1 MATPSGWGA
10 SPTTRIE
17 RSGPRS
23 HSRFDPGGCRRAKD
37 QSLVSPTLL
46 LALSLASSSTLRLTR
61 VDDVIQ
67 ETALAV
73 AQAAAIAVG
82 HATAQPSAVDDP
94 TWPDCGDDDRC
105 AAQIRSRAQVDDVV
119 FLQLDG
125 SATLIR
131 VTARRVDSDGKI
143 KEERLDLPRE
153 VVSWKASLDEL
164 ATRLF
169 GKAARAPEPLVS
181 ASPPPP
187 GPRIAPWVLM
197 GAGAASLGVGIVFGV
212 MRNSTESQARTEVL
226 FPGGPLDPYEDQVR
240 TQAIVADVL
249 FGVAGASVLTGL
261 GLLIFGD

>member
-1 MATPSGWGA
+1 
-10 SPTTRIE
+10 
-17 RSGPRS
+17 
-23 HSRFDPGGCRRAKD
+23 
-37 QSLVSPTLL
+37 VSPTLL
-46 LALSLASSSTLRLTR
+46 LALSLSLASSSTLRLTR
-61 VDDVIQ
+61 YEDVIQ

-82 HATAQPSAVDDP
+82 HATGLPSAVDDP

-105 AAQIRSRAQVDDVV
+105 AAQIRARAQVDDVV

-153 VVSWKASLDEL
+153 VASWTVALDEL

-169 GKAARAPEPLVS
+169 GKTTRAPEPLVS
-181 ASPPPP
+181 ASPAPPA
-187 GPRIAPWVLM
+187 PRIAPWLLM
-197 GAGAASLGVGIVFGV
+197 GTGAASLGVGIAFGV
-212 MRNSTESQARTEVL
+212 MRNSAETEARGGALV
-226 FPGGPLDPYEDQVR
+226 PGVTLVPYEDRVR
-240 TQAIVADVL
+240 THAIVADVL
-249 FGVAGASVLTGL
+249 FGVAGASILTGL

>member
-1 MATPSGWGA
+1 
-10 SPTTRIE
+10 
-17 RSGPRS
+17 
-23 HSRFDPGGCRRAKD
+23 
-37 QSLVSPTLL
+37 VSPALL

-61 VDDVIQ
+61 VEDVIQ

-82 HATAQPSAVDDP
+82 HATAAPSAVDDP

-119 FLQLDG
+119 FIQLDG

-131 VTARRVDSDGKI
+131 VTARRVDSNGKI

-153 VVSWKASLDEL
+153 VASWTTALDDL

-169 GKAARAPEPLVS
+169 GKTTRAPEPLVS
-181 ASPPPP
+181 PSPPPP
-187 GPRIAPWVLM
+187 SPRVAPWLLV
-197 GAGAASLGVGIVFGV
+197 GTGAAALGVGIVFGV
-212 MRNSTESQARTEVL
+212 MRNNAETEARSEAL
-226 FPGGPLDPYEDQVR
+226 SPGAIAPYEDRVQ
-240 TQAIVADVL
+240 TNAIVADVL
-249 FGVAGASVLTGL
+249 FGVAGASALTGL